1 MSTLSHLF
9 IVVSYASLATGI
21 AFALPETV
29 AGVDRV
35 TGLIAG
41 GGLFI
46 LAALLHEAFT
56 RRLDNEEL
64 SEELHETRMSFV
76 EAVGDL
82 QALHRRVAHVEA
94 KGVRA
99 DDDIL
104 AEMRVLRSLLAQLA
118 EKSRGGAASKVG
130 FAKRA
135 AANAA
140 NADGEDGYPSPS
152 ELSAGEILGIT
163 RDALEENRV
172 DLYLQPIVSLP
183 QRKVRFHEAF
193 SRIRGHDGAIIVPQQ
208 YLPVATESGLI
219 STIDN
224 ILLFRC
230 VQHIR
235 QSRTL
240 DGDVGYFCNVSPHTL
255 ADAEFFDQFVDF
267 MRHNAKLARNLIF
280 EFGQAEVDAYG
291 AEAWAQIERLGGLGF
306 RFSMDRVTN
315 LDLDFLELRRRR
327 FSFVK
332 VNADLLVSGYD
343 KMRATIE
350 ASDLAEAM
358 KRNGIDL
365 VAEKIESE
373 RIVPELLDFEVDFGQ
388 GFLFGEPQ
396 PARDEAA

>member
-1 MSTLSHLF
+1 MSTLSHIV
-9 IVVSYASLATGI
+9 IVVSYACLAAGA

-35 TGLIAG
+35 TGLVAG
-41 GGLFI
+41 GALFI
-46 LAALLHEAFT
+46 LAALLHEVFA
-56 RRLDNEEL
+56 RRLDTEEL
-64 SEELHETRMSFV
+64 SEELHEARMSYV
-76 EAVGDL
+76 EATSDL

-94 KGVRA
+94 RSGRA

-104 AEMRVLRSLLAQLA
+104 AEMRLLRSLLAQLA
-118 EKSRGGAASKVG
+118 ERSGGGAPAKVG
-130 FAKRA
+130 FAKLA
-135 AANAA
+135 AA
-140 NADGEDGYPSPS
+140 NADGDDESAYPPPS
-152 ELSAGEILGIT
+152 ELSEGEILGIT

-183 QRKVRFHEAF
+183 QRKVRFYEAF
-193 SRIRGHDGAIIVPQQ
+193 SRIRGHDGVIIVPQQ

-235 QSRTL
+235 HSRTL
-240 DGDVGYFCNVSPHTL
+240 DGDVGYFCNVSSHTL
-255 ADAEFFDQFVDF
+255 ADSEFFDQFVDF
-267 MRHNAKLARNLIF
+267 MRHNVKLARNLIF

-291 AEAWAQIERLGGLGF
+291 AEAWAQLERLAGLGF
-306 RFSMDRVTN
+306 RFSMDRVAN
-315 LDLDFLELRRRR
+315 LDLDFLELRQRR

-332 VNADLLVSGYD
+332 VEAETLVSGYD
-343 KMRATIE
+343 KLRAPIE

-358 KRNGIDL
+358 KRNGINL

-373 RIVPELLDFEVDFGQ
+373 SIVPELLDFEVDFGQ

-396 PARDEAA
+396 PARNEAA